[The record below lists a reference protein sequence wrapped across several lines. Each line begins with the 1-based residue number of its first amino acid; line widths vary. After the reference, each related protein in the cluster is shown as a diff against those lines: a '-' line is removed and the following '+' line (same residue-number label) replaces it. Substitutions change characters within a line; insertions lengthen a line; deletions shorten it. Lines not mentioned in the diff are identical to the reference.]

1 MFHPMVPRLIQ
12 VQAEFSY
19 YFITLTSYSWEAMY
33 MHFPKREAKRRF
45 ELHIVVTLIQ
55 SHVTKSVC
63 VLKHRAHSH
72 SGIPTHQLRS
82 VWKST
87 KMDPVRKSKDYLF
100 GACYTRQGS
109 QSVSLAFGRDSNA
122 GRGGA
127 SLTVEKR
134 KALSALSG
142 GYWQRETIGGQWKW
156 GVLYDWLGCRPGFL
170 SWVLSWMW
178 RQKSSKLL
186 VTNQIL
192 AIEADGFR
200 GYCFR
205 NVTGD
210 RSLTSDSLIC
220 SMQAAFLGRWL
231 WIASCSCIFN
241 LWSGPCLFV
250 YLFSQVQNKAS
261 EDGRKRSAG
270 KSRKLSDEVTAAL
283 CNTLAATQPLVNDVL
298 WVLLTSFTVA

>member
-1 MFHPMVPRLIQ
+1 MFSLKSDPPCWGLGKYVVFILSQVLLKNKIPILDFSHLPSLITSFMFHPMVPRLIQ

-142 GYWQRETIGGQWKW
+142 GY
-156 GVLYDWLGCRPGFL
+156 
-170 SWVLSWMW
+170 
-178 RQKSSKLL
+178 
-186 VTNQIL
+186 
-192 AIEADGFR
+192 
-200 GYCFR
+200 
-205 NVTGD
+205 
-210 RSLTSDSLIC
+210 
-220 SMQAAFLGRWL
+220 
-231 WIASCSCIFN
+231 
-241 LWSGPCLFV
+241 
-250 YLFSQVQNKAS
+250 
-261 EDGRKRSAG
+261 
-270 KSRKLSDEVTAAL
+270 
-283 CNTLAATQPLVNDVL
+283 
-298 WVLLTSFTVA
+298 